1 MPQPILIAV
10 AWPYAQ
16 GPRHIG
22 HVAGFG
28 VPADILARYHRLC
41 GNRVLM
47 VSGTDEHG
55 TPITVAADRE
65 GVDPQVIVDRYSQVI
80 AEDLRRL
87 GLSYDCFTRTT
98 TRLHAEVVQDLF
110 LTLLAKGYVFRQ
122 ATMGAFAASTG
133 RTLPD
138 RYIEGTCPHCG
149 HRGARG
155 DQCEA
160 CGRQLD
166 PSDLIDPRSL
176 IDGQPPVF
184 RETEHFFLDLPQFA
198 APLRQ
203 WIEAQTHWRPNVRSF
218 SLNLLDELRPRAYT
232 RDIGWG
238 VAIPLPEFAE
248 RSDKRIYVWFDAVVG
263 YLSASV
269 EWARAEATPEA
280 WRDFWQNPAAR
291 HYYVMGKDNIVFH
304 TIIWPSMLLGYGS
317 GGEFGGG
324 PERPAL
330 ELPDDIVSSEFLT
343 MESRKFSS
351 SRGVGILVGDF
362 LDRYDPDPL
371 RYYLCAAGPESQ
383 DTDFTWAEFVRR
395 NNDELVATWGNLVN
409 RTCSLAQRHFG
420 AVPALGEPQ
429 PADRSVLEAVAAGY
443 GVVGG
448 LIASAHLKSALGEAM
463 ALAAQVNQY
472 LGEQEPWRVVTR
484 DRDRAATILNVALT
498 CVDNLKVLLA
508 PFLPFS
514 SEQVHRQLGHEGVLT
529 GAPHFAEHPDG
540 GGRSHRVLTGEY
552 GAGVGRWTWQT
563 LTVGQPLLAPQPLYK
578 KLDPSVVD
586 DELRRMGLEPA

>member
-1 MPQPILIAV
+1 MSQPVLIAV

-28 VPADILARYHRLC
+28 VPSDILARYHRLC

-55 TPITVAADRE
+55 TPITVAADQE
-65 GVDPQVIVDRYSQVI
+65 GVAPQAIADRYNQVI

-98 TRLHAEVVQDLF
+98 TPNHLRVVQDLF
-110 LTLLAKGYVFRQ
+110 LTLLERGYVFRK
-122 ATMGAFAASTG
+122 TTLGAFSATTG

-149 HRGARG
+149 HAGARG
-155 DQCEA
+155 DQCDT

-166 PSDLIDPRSL
+166 PTDLIEPRSR
-176 IDGQPPVF
+176 IDGAPPVF

-198 APLRQ
+198 ARLRA
-203 WIEAQTHWRPNVRSF
+203 WIEAKAQWRPNVRAF
-218 SLNLLDELRPRAYT
+218 SLNLLEELQPRSYT
-232 RDIGWG
+232 RDIEWG
-238 VAIPLPEFAE
+238 VPIPLPEFGE

-269 EWARAEATPEA
+269 EWAAASGAPDA
-280 WRDFWQNPAAR
+280 WRDFWQDQSAR

-317 GGEFGGG
+317 GGQVGGG
-324 PERPAL
+324 PGHPPL
-330 ELPDDIVSSEFLT
+330 KLPDDIVSSEFLT

-351 SRGVGILVGDF
+351 SRGVGLYVGDF

-371 RYYLCAAGPESQ
+371 RYYLCAAGPETQ

-395 NNDELVATWGNLVN
+395 TNDELVATWGNLAN
-409 RTCSLAQRHFG
+409 RTGSLAHRHFG
-420 AVPALGEPQ
+420 AVPARGELTV
-429 PADRSVLEAVAAGY
+429 ADRRVEAAVAAGFE
-443 GVVGG
+443 VVGG
-448 LIASAHLKSALGEAM
+448 LIAAAHLRSALAEAM
-463 ALAAQVNQY
+463 GLAAQVNQY
-472 LGEQEPWRVVTR
+472 LGEQEPWRLAAS
-484 DRDRAATILNVALT
+484 DRERTATILNVALT
-498 CVDNLKVLLA
+498 CVDNLKVMLA

-514 SEQVHRQLGHEGVLT
+514 SEALHHQLGHQGVLT
-529 GAPHFAEHPDG
+529 GQPRFAEHDDG
-540 GGRSHRVLTGEY
+540 DGRRHRVLTGDY
-552 GAGVGRWTWQT
+552 AAAVGRWRW
-563 LTVGQPLLAPQPLYK
+563 LALRVGQRLPPPHPLFR
-578 KLDPSVVD
+578 KLDPAVVEE
-586 DELRRMGLEPA
+586 ELVRMGAHAD